1 MTMSATDYLS
11 RGHDWGERV
20 HAQERQRMLA
30 AMYEPNA
37 TYDGMLARRAEEGE
51 AFWTQ
56 LPTTTHLAIGHYL
69 EQKTAYTA
77 ERKEGA
83 AS

>member
-1 MTMSATDYLS
+1 MTTTPRDYLS
-11 RGHDWGERV
+11 RGHAWGERV
-20 HAQERQRMLA
+20 NAQERRRMLA
-30 AMYEPNA
+30 EMYQPNA

-69 EQKTAYTA
+69 EQRAAFQA
-77 ERKEGA
+77 ERKGED

>member
-1 MTMSATDYLS
+1 MTLTPRDYLS
-11 RGHDWGERV
+11 RGHDWGEPVRARE
-20 HAQERQRMLA
+20 HRRMLA
-30 AMYEPNA
+30 ALYQPNA

-56 LPTTTHLAIGHYL
+56 LPTATHLAIGHYL
-69 EQKTAYTA
+69 EQKAAYTA